1 MTPSFRRNLIF
12 YSALAV
18 VIALVVI
25 FPRVQSFVA
34 LASRELRSLW
44 WLVLIAALGLY
55 LAFFVGRRKD

>member
-1 MTPSFRRNLIF
+1 MTPSFRRNLLF

-34 LASRELRSLW
+34 LASRELRYLW
-44 WLVLIAALGLY
+44 WLVLIAAFGVY

>member
-34 LASRELRSLW
+34 LASRELRYLW